1 MEQRIKGASAK
12 ETKVEKMKTARFE
25 TEPFTCPSCIKK
37 IEGVVSKLP
46 GVSSTQV
53 MFNSN
58 KVKVQFDGEQ
68 IEAETISK
76 TISDLG
82 YPVLAQKVS

>member
-1 MEQRIKGASAK
+1 
-12 ETKVEKMKTARFE
+12 MKTARFE

-46 GVSSTQV
+46 GVETTQV

-58 KVKVQFDGEQ
+58 KVKVGFDAQ
-68 IEAETISK
+68 IVAAEAIAK

-82 YPVLAQKVS
+82 YPVLSQKVS